1 MSDNEDDPFA
11 LFGDDDENDDED
23 GEHMDLARSLVQKAN
38 QKDPASV
45 ADSSTTSN
53 SKAAQGDSTASTIDF
68 SALTL
73 VDLPWKKPL
82 YSGNI
87 RLVSSLDVGG
97 GRGYVATQT
106 LAPGTLVLL
115 EEPIVA
121 WPEGE
126 ASSIDLER
134 IQVILMSDKAN
145 QAVHF
150 MESFHPTRSIAQD
163 LPSNEPEQVEE
174 MFQFYR
180 DAIKDDDLRLR
191 TILQVAKAKG
201 VTNAD
206 GTTLEERDVLRLLVA
221 LRYNAL
227 ETGVYLHIA
236 MLNHADVPNCVKFKP
251 QEGHKYSEVRTTK
264 TVQPGEALTISY
276 VPRFL
281 CHASRRRH
289 LWDQHRFDIG
299 ELSPE
304 HDLLSIDLVGG
315 KIPNATAV
323 ELMQNIEA
331 AVAALEEQCRDLI
344 EKANII
350 KTLSDDEAETAKA
363 LEQASLELYSSAQ
376 SQLANNHHI
385 LLLPCMG
392 LHVDACDLVQRYV
405 RLPKTQRARLLTR
418 LVSTGRKLARVQREI
433 LGPDHFDLAR
443 THLDV
448 AQAIEGEF
456 CSA

>member
-1 MSDNEDDPFA
+1 M
-11 LFGDDDENDDED
+11 
-23 GEHMDLARSLVQKAN
+23 
-38 QKDPASV
+38 
-45 ADSSTTSN
+45 
-53 SKAAQGDSTASTIDF
+53 
-68 SALTL
+68 
-73 VDLPWKKPL
+73 
-82 YSGNI
+82 
-87 RLVSSLDVGG
+87 
-97 GRGYVATQT
+97 
-106 LAPGTLVLL
+106 
-115 EEPIVA
+115 
-121 WPEGE
+121 
-126 ASSIDLER
+126 
-134 IQVILMSDKAN
+134 
-145 QAVHF
+145 
-150 MESFHPTRSIAQD
+150 
-163 LPSNEPEQVEE
+163 
-174 MFQFYR
+174 
-180 DAIKDDDLRLR
+180 
-191 TILQVAKAKG
+191 
-201 VTNAD
+201 
-206 GTTLEERDVLRLLVA
+206 LRLLVA

-344 EKANII
+344 EKANIS